1 MNIIIITLCGA
12 AYLYWLTALIHL
24 QRRWRREDAASRH
37 AAVIRRI
44 IGPWG

>member
-1 MNIIIITLCGA
+1 MNVIVILICSALC
-12 AYLYWLTALIHL
+12 LYWSAIVIHL

-44 IGPWG
+44 IGPWD